1 MSGRGATSYLTKL
14 AQCELLTK
22 IQPGRSDTPST
33 GNRVRHMAG
42 DQDSARCAF
51 LLFLFSGASFIFRF
65 VFYFLV
71 RLFAVLVSQLFFLFH
86 VVIPQDIADG
96 RFCDVKGHPIAYVK
110 EEKSVFFLLLLYCII
125 YMCVQYICYNCIFRY
140 KLSEIYCSFGIGDE
154 WELGERVIYEYIY
167 RYLRIQVFFVCKEN
181 MQLLIILGPIL
192 IREYVQRKRQRTE
205 YSRENLRQYVQQ
217 GGSIFQNL
225 KLQCVVVAK

>member
-1 MSGRGATSYLTKL
+1 MSGRGAPSYLTKL

-22 IQPGRSDTPST
+22 IQPGRSDTPSI

-110 EEKSVFFLLLLYCII
+110 EEKSVFFLLLLYNIYVCTLYSIYVII
-125 YMCVQYICYNCIFRY
+125 AYV
-140 KLSEIYCSFGIGDE
+140 GISSQRFTAHLVSGMS
-154 WELGERVIYEYIY
+154 GN
-167 RYLRIQVFFVCKEN
+167 QVKE
-181 MQLLIILGPIL
+181 
-192 IREYVQRKRQRTE
+192 
-205 YSRENLRQYVQQ
+205 
-217 GGSIFQNL
+217 
-225 KLQCVVVAK
+225 